1 MIPNRHQWKQL
12 MVHLHATLILSEM
25 VCVCVSSSVSEC
37 QSKPSSVLLR
47 RVCDSDLWG
56 GSQPWWLDPEE
67 KTLHRNKELW
77 WRLWPVWW
85 FLMHHLR
92 SERDVILLVWG
103 QIRTEEWRAQ
113 HLCIRYRIF
122 VMIWCLFLFLWWF
135 ETLTCCRCFYLLLML
150 FISLLQSCCTI
161 IHQLHE
167 FVFLCLSVLV

>member
-1 MIPNRHQWKQL
+1 MELCIMP
-12 MVHLHATLILSEM
+12 AILILSAM
-25 VCVCVSSSVSEC
+25 VCVSSSVSEC
-37 QSKPSSVLLR
+37 QPKPSWVLLR

-67 KTLHRNKELW
+67 KKLQRNNDLW

-113 HLCIRYRIF
+113 HLCIKYWIF
-122 VMIWCLFLFLWWF
+122 VMISYDYYYNEVMMINLFLLFLWWF
-135 ETLTCCRCFYLLLML
+135 ETLTCCRFFYLLLML

-161 IHQLHE
+161 IH
-167 FVFLCLSVLV
+167 